1 MPGSGDVTRLLR
13 LGGTGH
19 ALVTPASVPSQPP
32 VATVTTLQR
41 YSGTRHAPREEM
53 TSRYVTTMSHVL
65 VTSYCCSQLLWLLW
79 QGLAAATKESSAA
92 LL

>member
-19 ALVTPASVPSQPP
+19 ALVTPASVPSQP
-32 VATVTTLQR
+32 ASGHRDNVTAGP
-41 YSGTRHAPREEM
+41 GTRRREEM